1 MPPPRFSRENMG
13 IIEAKGI
20 FHSYN
25 GKDTV
30 LNGIDLSV
38 EKGEFLSVLGASGS
52 GKTTL
57 LSVLGGIERPTEG
70 HVFVDGEDITECGE
84 RRRAVLRRSK
94 IGFVFQ
100 FFNLAP
106 YLTVE
111 QNILV
116 PVLLG
121 GKGKKSVGKD
131 LDALLELVG
140 LADKR
145 SSLPGKL
152 SGGEQQ
158 RVAIAR
164 GLISRPEIILLDEP
178 TGNLDS
184 ANSEGIMRLLSQ
196 INSDFGTTI
205 IQVTHN
211 EKNALYGTQVITI
224 SDGKIVSSED
234 IPSRIRPEERSE

>member
-1 MPPPRFSRENMG
+1 MG

-30 LNGIDLSV
+30 LNGVDLSV

-164 GLISRPEIILLDEP
+164 GLISRP
-178 TGNLDS
+178 
-184 ANSEGIMRLLSQ
+184 
-196 INSDFGTTI
+196 
-205 IQVTHN
+205 
-211 EKNALYGTQVITI
+211 
-224 SDGKIVSSED
+224 
-234 IPSRIRPEERSE
+234 

>member
-1 MPPPRFSRENMG
+1 MAV
-13 IIEAKGI
+13 IEAKRI
-20 FHSYN
+20 YHTYN
-25 GKDTV
+25 GKDMI
-30 LNGIDLSV
+30 LNGIDV
-38 EKGEFLSVLGASGS
+38 TVDKGEFVSVLGASGS

-57 LSVLGGIERPTEG
+57 LSILGGIERPSSGE
-70 HVFVDGEDITECGE
+70 VLVDGEDIAACGE
-84 RRRAVLRRSK
+84 RRRAILRWTK

-106 YLTVE
+106 YLTAE

-116 PVLLG
+116 PVLLS
-121 GKGKKSVGKD
+121 GKGKREMKKD
-131 LDALLELVG
+131 LDALLSFVG

-164 GLISRPEIILLDEP
+164 GLIFRPEIILLDEP

-184 ANSEGIMRLLSQ
+184 ANAEGIMRLLSRV
-196 INSDFGTTI
+196 NSEFGTTV
-205 IQVTHN
+205 IQVTHS
-211 EKNALYGTQVITI
+211 EANAAYGTRVITI
-224 SDGKIVSSED
+224 RDGRLASPED
-234 IPSRIRPEERSE
+234 RAV

>member
-30 LNGIDLSV
+30 LNGVDLSV

-121 GKGKKSVGKD
+121 GKGKS
-131 LDALLELVG
+131 
-140 LADKR
+140 R
-145 SSLPGKL
+145 SARTLTRFWNW
-152 SGGEQQ
+152 SG
-158 RVAIAR
+158 
-164 GLISRPEIILLDEP
+164 SP
-178 TGNLDS
+178 TS
-184 ANSEGIMRLLSQ
+184 AAPSPANFRAANNSASQ
-196 INSDFGTTI
+196 
-205 IQVTHN
+205 
-211 EKNALYGTQVITI
+211 
-224 SDGKIVSSED
+224 
-234 IPSRIRPEERSE
+234 

>member
-1 MPPPRFSRENMG
+1 MCGTR
-13 IIEAKGI
+13 IHA
-20 FHSYN
+20 
-25 GKDTV
+25 
-30 LNGIDLSV
+30 
-38 EKGEFLSVLGASGS
+38 LG
-52 GKTTL
+52 
-57 LSVLGGIERPTEG
+57 
-70 HVFVDGEDITECGE
+70 VDGEDITECGE

-152 SGGEQQ
+152 SGGE
-158 RVAIAR
+158 
-164 GLISRPEIILLDEP
+164 
-178 TGNLDS
+178 
-184 ANSEGIMRLLSQ
+184 
-196 INSDFGTTI
+196 
-205 IQVTHN
+205 
-211 EKNALYGTQVITI
+211 
-224 SDGKIVSSED
+224 
-234 IPSRIRPEERSE
+234 